1 MYTVLSVVVSDAMQ
15 GYTVVYHPISA
26 IQGSEE
32 RGGDH
37 ILEYCTI

>member
-1 MYTVLSVVVSDAMQ
+1 MYTVLSVAVSGAMQ
-15 GYTVVYHPISA
+15 VYIVYHPISA